1 MADNEFELTHRDRL
15 GNHTPAS
22 NRTHVEAFN
31 TSTEADRSAL
41 NQLGKNPILKRN
53 FGFLSILGF
62 SSTALICWESMLIVL
77 DQGLKN
83 GGPSGVIY
91 GFILVWIGSLA
102 TFASLTELASMAPV
116 AGGQY
121 HWVSMMAPARSQQIV
136 SYIEGWLTVAGW
148 QALCAGAAFL
158 SAELLQALVSFTDP
172 QYTPKPY
179 QTMLLIW
186 AVVALSVSINAQG
199 GTFLPRFEGLIL
211 ISHILGYFGLL
222 IPLIV
227 LSNHQPTS
235 AVFNNFSNGGNW
247 STKGLSFMIGLNG
260 AVFVFAGADGSL
272 HMSEEIRNAIV
283 IVPRALVFSYFY
295 NGLMGLAM
303 LIALLYSYSDLNIL
317 QNPPQKYAF
326 IEIFYQ
332 VTHSVS
338 GTAVMVSFT
347 LIMQF
352 CATVS
357 VQTSAS
363 RMLWSFSRDMGVP
376 GWRQLQKVHPRSTLP
391 IYCIAMTSICTCLL
405 SLITLGSSV
414 ALDDVLSI
422 TAAGLYA
429 SYLVALS
436 FLLYRR
442 CTGGIEHHADGE
454 ILTNT
459 GGAKLV
465 WGPWHLPGMF
475 GKAVNAFAC
484 AYLILVWLFAFW
496 PTEVPV
502 TGENMNYS
510 ILIFGTVISFSVVYY
525 FAKGNKEYTG
535 PVIEEIKQIGHSRE
549 D

>member
-1 MADNEFELTHRDRL
+1 MAENEFELTHRDRL
-15 GNHTPAS
+15 GNHTPAGE
-22 NRTHVEAFN
+22 RAGVEAFN
-31 TSTEADRSAL
+31 TSTEVDRSAL
-41 NQLGKNPILKRN
+41 NQLGKNPVLKRN

-121 HWVSMMAPARSQQIV
+121 HWVSMMAPTSSQQIV

-158 SAELLQALVSFTDP
+158 SAELLQALVSFTNP

-199 GTFLPRFEGLIL
+199 GT
-211 ISHILGYFGLL
+211 
-222 IPLIV
+222 
-227 LSNHQPTS
+227 
-235 AVFNNFSNGGNW
+235 
-247 STKGLSFMIGLNG
+247 
-260 AVFVFAGADGSL
+260 
-272 HMSEEIRNAIV
+272 
-283 IVPRALVFSYFY
+283 
-295 NGLMGLAM
+295 
-303 LIALLYSYSDLNIL
+303 DLNIL
-317 QNPPQKYAF
+317 KNPPQQYAF

-376 GWRQLQKVHPRSTLP
+376 GWRQLQKAYTPH
-391 IYCIAMTSICTCLL
+391 TS
-405 SLITLGSSV
+405 
-414 ALDDVLSI
+414 
-422 TAAGLYA
+422 
-429 SYLVALS
+429 
-436 FLLYRR
+436 LLY
-442 CTGGIEHHADGE
+442 
-454 ILTNT
+454 LS
-459 GGAKLV
+459 
-465 WGPWHLPGMF
+465 
-475 GKAVNAFAC
+475 
-484 AYLILVWLFAFW
+484 
-496 PTEVPV
+496 
-502 TGENMNYS
+502 YS
-510 ILIFGTVISFSVVYY
+510 IAAAQEELGTTLTARYLQTREARSLSGVPGICLGCSV
-525 FAKGNKEYTG
+525 KL
-535 PVIEEIKQIGHSRE
+535 
-549 D
+549 

>member
-1 MADNEFELTHRDRL
+1 MGDNDFELTHRDRL
-15 GNHTPAS
+15 GNHTPAG
-22 NRTHVEAFN
+22 NRTRVEAFN

-158 SAELLQALVSFTDP
+158 SAELLQALVSFTNP

-211 ISHILGYFGLL
+211 IFHILGYFGLL

-260 AVFVFAGADGSL
+260 AVFVFAG
-272 HMSEEIRNAIV
+272 
-283 IVPRALVFSYFY
+283 
-295 NGLMGLAM
+295 
-303 LIALLYSYSDLNIL
+303 
-317 QNPPQKYAF
+317 
-326 IEIFYQ
+326 
-332 VTHSVS
+332 
-338 GTAVMVSFT
+338 
-347 LIMQF
+347 
-352 CATVS
+352 
-357 VQTSAS
+357 
-363 RMLWSFSRDMGVP
+363 
-376 GWRQLQKVHPRSTLP
+376 
-391 IYCIAMTSICTCLL
+391 
-405 SLITLGSSV
+405 
-414 ALDDVLSI
+414 
-422 TAAGLYA
+422 
-429 SYLVALS
+429 
-436 FLLYRR
+436 
-442 CTGGIEHHADGE
+442 
-454 ILTNT
+454 
-459 GGAKLV
+459 KLV
-465 WGPWHLPGMF
+465 
-475 GKAVNAFAC
+475 
-484 AYLILVWLFAFW
+484 
-496 PTEVPV
+496 T
-502 TGENMNYS
+502 TSS
-510 ILIFGTVISFSVVYY
+510 IKLGGV
-525 FAKGNKEYTG
+525 
-535 PVIEEIKQIGHSRE
+535 
-549 D
+549 